1 MKLSFAAIVGALV
14 ATVVA
19 KPGFTNTE
27 FDLQE
32 GKPFTLNW
40 INATGPVTVTLLT
53 GPDRDSLQ
61 PLKDLGTGLT
71 ANSLTFTP
79 SGLKS
84 GNYAFRIN
92 DVSSAT
98 EFNFSVLIP
107 YVGTGSSSS
116 SSATATVTTS
126 VASTSSSTNT
136 ITSAAT
142 TETAT
147 TMKTSSSRTTATTTP
162 RPTVA
167 PNNNNNAGQRFS
179 SPLALVIITVAAL
192 VFFN

>member
-40 INATGPVTVTLLT
+40 INATGPVTVTLVS
-53 GPDRDSLQ
+53 GPDSGSLQ
-61 PLKDLGTGLT
+61 PVKDLGTGLT
-71 ANSLTFTP
+71 ASSLTFTP

-92 DVSSAT
+92 DVSSTT

-116 SSATATVTTS
+116 SSAATTVTTS